1 VIIMNILY
9 FARIREHIG
18 KSSEEVILPDQ
29 VTTVADVIEY
39 LESLGNN
46 YQNAFAEP
54 DLLRAAVNDEYVP
67 LDYNVSNADELAL
80 FPPMTGG

>member
-1 VIIMNILY
+1 MNILY

-18 KSSEEVILPDQ
+18 KSSEEITLPER
-29 VTTVADVIEY
+29 VTTVADVIEH
-39 LESLGNN
+39 LETLGDN
-46 YQNAFAEP
+46 YKNAFAEP

-67 LDYNVSNADELAL
+67 LDYNVSNTDELAL